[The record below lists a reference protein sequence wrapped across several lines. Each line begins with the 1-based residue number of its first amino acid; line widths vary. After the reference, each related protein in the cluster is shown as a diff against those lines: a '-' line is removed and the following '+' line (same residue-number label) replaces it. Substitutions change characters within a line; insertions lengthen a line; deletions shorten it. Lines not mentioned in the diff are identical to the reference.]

1 MALKGINHMTSGK
14 RLIIAKGKG
23 YFNAIGPQTRFI
35 VFIIFILIAFTLLLR
50 VFQKLAEILQ
60 LPLFLPISLVTM
72 FIFIGIVGTVYSH
85 KFLGPIFRIRRA
97 IEMMADGDMSINL
110 RLRESDDPV
119 LKDLVDEI
127 SRLCEHNRHNHTLIK
142 ETAVDLFNNIN
153 TLHEKLQQGPDAAE
167 LRALIENVRKKQELL
182 DKAIKSHRKV

>member
-1 MALKGINHMTSGK
+1 MTSGK
-14 RLIIAKGKG
+14 RLLVAKGKG

-35 VFIIFILIAFTLLLR
+35 VFIIFILITFTLLLR

-97 IEMMADGDMSINL
+97 
-110 RLRESDDPV
+110 
-119 LKDLVDEI
+119 
-127 SRLCEHNRHNHTLIK
+127 RHTHRPR
-142 ETAVDLFNNIN
+142 
-153 TLHEKLQQGPDAAE
+153 QPD
-167 LRALIENVRKKQELL
+167 QY
-182 DKAIKSHRKV
+182 

>member
-1 MALKGINHMTSGK
+1 MTSGK
-14 RLIIAKGKG
+14 RSVIAKGKG
-23 YFNAIGPQTRFI
+23 YLNAAGPQTRFI
-35 VFIIFILIAFTLLLR
+35 LFLIIILITFTLLLR

-97 IEMMADGDMSINL
+97 IELMANGDMSINL
-110 RLRESDDPV
+110 RLRDSDDPL
-119 LKDLVDEI
+119 LKDLVTEI

-142 ETAVDLFNNIN
+142 ETTEDLFNSMNL
-153 TLHEKLQQGPDAAE
+153 LHEKIQGGANAAE
-167 LRALIENVRKKQELL
+167 IRVQIEGVRKKQELL
-182 DKAIKSHRKV
+182 DKAIKSHRKA